1 LTALRLP
8 IIGRNSGRSASM
20 RMVRATR
27 RGFPRLNFSRPAR
40 AQDSSRGQR
49 PRKVWPSTPDPE
61 GVALLWAAGGTIG
74 VNPPGFDPSRVAPYL
89 GARFPG
95 ALPPATV

>member
-1 LTALRLP
+1 MAFRDSVFHALQGHKIVAGGNAPGKWGLRLP
-8 IIGRNSGRSASM
+8 
-20 RMVRATR
+20 T
-27 RGFPRLNFSRPAR
+27 L
-40 AQDSSRGQR
+40 
-49 PRKVWPSTPDPE
+49 K
-61 GVALLWAAGGTIG
+61 GVALLWAAGGAIG